1 MLIDFIRILLNDL
14 RRSENKEIEKG
25 KRRSNPAF
33 GEKLYEKNLKITTL
47 KNAIQKAVD
56 SRRVTLFGWK

>member
-33 GEKLYEKNLKITTL
+33 GARITPTGSYRNYKGIL
-47 KNAIQKAVD
+47 
-56 SRRVTLFGWK
+56 

>member
-33 GEKLYEKNLKITTL
+33 GVRITPTSSYRNYKGIL
-47 KNAIQKAVD
+47 
-56 SRRVTLFGWK
+56 

>member
-14 RRSENKEIEKG
+14 CGSENKEIEKG

-33 GEKLYEKNLKITTL
+33 GVRITPTGSYRNYKGIL
-47 KNAIQKAVD
+47 
-56 SRRVTLFGWK
+56 